1 METKLYIPENEL
13 QEFLEDDYDP
23 NFWQLFKDAA
33 SGIVV
38 AVQESSDGGWDW
50 TSYTSDG
57 HADDGGQYDERCPIK
72 ELLEDISDTYRIR
85 GLGEKDFKPY
95 TPEIENEEDEE

>member
-1 METKLYIPENEL
+1 MKTNIYIPENEL
-13 QEFLEDDYDP
+13 QEFLEYDYDP
-23 NFWQLFKDAA
+23 DWWQLFKDTA

-50 TSYTSDG
+50 TSYKADG
-57 HADDGGQYDERCPIK
+57 HADDGGQHDEMCPIE

-85 GLGEKDFKPY
+85 KLGEKNFRPFV
-95 TPEIENEEDEE
+95 P